1 MTRFEWT
8 SVGLTVM
15 TIIGLPM
22 LALIIRL
29 TVRFTR
35 MADRISDLVD
45 DEEKAHQEMYRTMRE
60 DRLATDR
67 RLRWLEESVW
77 RRTPGARR
85 WP

>member
-8 SVGLTVM
+8 SIGLTVVA
-15 TIIGLPM
+15 IIGVPM

-35 MADRISDLVD
+35 MADRIADLVN

-77 RRTPGARR
+77 RRSLPARR